1 MYFFVHGRYIF
12 RRTLLEPAHKWCF
25 SATRL
30 ALDLGERVVVSNVFS
45 KLSEMAPY
53 LKLADSHVVVEMT
66 GMQENTHRVSASAI
80 STLHQN
86 WQPLPP

>member
-1 MYFFVHGRYIF
+1 
-12 RRTLLEPAHKWCF
+12 
-25 SATRL
+25 
-30 ALDLGERVVVSNVFS
+30 
-45 KLSEMAPY
+45 LSEMAPY